1 MATTN
6 QVNIVNVK
14 NLPQTQQLFDGNYL
28 IVQNDF
34 GTQIIDWQNVGV
46 LKLDL
51 NGNGS
56 YSGTLTGAGLN
67 VSNVIAS
74 SLSSSGFFT
83 SGKSGQT
90 AGTGFYNT
98 FDVTN
103 GLITGVSSVFGSP
116 EYLDII
122 NTQIP
127 ASRAQILSSY
137 PANYTSYGY
146 ITPWPS
152 TNTSQV
158 VVFTTLPNNLTVS
171 NFDPT
176 DFIIAQT
183 NNTSVPILTSVPTF
197 SNITLDGSSRLN
209 VTVNTNQSNL
219 ANYNFTVKT
228 SKFYTAS

>member
-90 AGTGFYNT
+90 AGTHSMLQM
-98 FDVTN
+98 D
-103 GLITGVSSVFGSP
+103 L
-116 EYLDII
+116 
-122 NTQIP
+122 
-127 ASRAQILSSY
+127 
-137 PANYTSYGY
+137 
-146 ITPWPS
+146 
-152 TNTSQV
+152 
-158 VVFTTLPNNLTVS
+158 
-171 NFDPT
+171 
-176 DFIIAQT
+176 
-183 NNTSVPILTSVPTF
+183 
-197 SNITLDGSSRLN
+197 
-209 VTVNTNQSNL
+209 
-219 ANYNFTVKT
+219 
-228 SKFYTAS
+228 